1 MKNKISLLLIALV
14 VIGLA
19 SCGPKAAKIESLSDL
34 QGKVIGNL
42 SSGASEENAIAMI
55 SALIGGEPGGIVSYN
70 RAIDV
75 LAALKSG
82 KIDGFASHQ
91 FAADYL
97 LKRDTQIVVIP
108 VVDVPIEGHAIM
120 AVRSEDVKLKS
131 MLDSAII
138 ILRDNGT
145 ISALEMEWITN
156 LPAENEPTFNEIPVI
171 EGAASYYVGVSGDL
185 PPLDYV
191 ASDGFPAGFNVA
203 LLSEIGKILN
213 INFKF
218 VSLETQAR
226 FTALAS
232 KKIDIIFCHFQSS
245 NTNYFDEL
253 KNDGWIATQPYFVY
267 RGGCFIVNK

>member
-1 MKNKISLLLIALV
+1 MKNKVSLFLIFLLVL
-14 VIGLA
+14 GLT
-19 SCGPKAAKIESLSDL
+19 SCGQKSAKIETLSDL
-34 QGKVIGNL
+34 QGKVIGNI
-42 SSGASEENAIAMI
+42 SSGVSDSGTIAML
-55 SALIGGEPGGIVSYN
+55 SVLIGGEPAEVISYN
-70 RAIDV
+70 RGIDV

-82 KIDGFASHQ
+82 KIDGYPSHQ

-97 LKRDTQIVVIP
+97 LKRDSQVVAIP
-108 VVDVPIEGHAIM
+108 VLDVPIEGHAIM
-120 AVRSEDVKLKS
+120 AVRTEDFKLKT

-145 ISALEMEWITN
+145 ISALEQEWIIN

-171 EGAASYYVGVSGDL
+171 EGAPSYYVGVAGDL

-232 KKIDIIFCHFQSS
+232 KKIDVIFCHFQST
-245 NTNYFDEL
+245 NTEYFNEL
-253 KNDGWIATQPYFVY
+253 KNEGWVATQPYFVY
-267 RGGCFIVNK
+267 KGGSFIVNK

>member
-1 MKNKISLLLIALV
+1 MKNKVSLFLIFLLVL
-14 VIGLA
+14 GLT
-19 SCGPKAAKIESLSDL
+19 SCGQKSAKIETLSDL
-34 QGKVIGNL
+34 QGKVIGNI
-42 SSGASEENAIAMI
+42 SSGVSDSGTIAML
-55 SALIGGEPGGIVSYN
+55 SVLIGGEPAEVISYN
-70 RAIDV
+70 RGIDV

-82 KIDGFASHQ
+82 KIDGYPSHQ

-97 LKRDTQIVVIP
+97 LKRDSQVVAIP
-108 VVDVPIEGHAIM
+108 VLDVPIEGHAIM
-120 AVRSEDVKLKS
+120 AVRTEDFKLKT

-145 ISALEMEWITN
+145 ISALEQEWIMN

-171 EGAASYYVGVSGDL
+171 EGAPSYYVGVAGDL

-232 KKIDIIFCHFQSS
+232 KKIDVIFCHFQST
-245 NTNYFDEL
+245 NTEYFNEL
-253 KNDGWIATQPYFVY
+253 KNEGWVATQPYFVY
-267 RGGCFIVNK
+267 KGGSFIVNK

>member
-1 MKNKISLLLIALV
+1 MKNKVSLILIFLLVL
-14 VIGLA
+14 GLT
-19 SCGPKAAKIESLSDL
+19 SCGQKSAKIETLSDL
-34 QGKVIGNL
+34 QGKVIGNI
-42 SSGASEENAIAMI
+42 SSGVSDSGTIAML
-55 SALIGGEPGGIVSYN
+55 SVLIGGEPAEVISYN
-70 RAIDV
+70 RGIDV

-82 KIDGFASHQ
+82 KIDGYPSHQ

-97 LKRDTQIVVIP
+97 LKRDSQVVAIP
-108 VVDVPIEGHAIM
+108 VLDVPIEGHAIM
-120 AVRSEDVKLKS
+120 AVRTEDFKLKT

-145 ISALEMEWITN
+145 ISALEQEWIMN

-171 EGAASYYVGVSGDL
+171 EGAPSYYVGVAGDL

-232 KKIDIIFCHFQSS
+232 KKIDVIFCHFQST
-245 NTNYFDEL
+245 NTEYFNEL
-253 KNDGWIATQPYFVY
+253 KNEG
-267 RGGCFIVNK
+267 